1 MQKLNGKVALITGA
15 SSGIGA
21 ATAKKL
27 AEAGAKVAIA
37 ARRTERL
44 NALRA
49 DIERQGG
56 QALVL
61 TLDVTDKNSVAAAV
75 NKLLQRYGQLDIV
88 CNNAGIMPMS
98 NFDEFKT
105 DEWDS
110 MIDVNIKG
118 VLNVTAAVLPVM
130 IEQHAGHIINTS
142 SIAGRKVFGQ
152 GFAVY
157 CATKYAVSALS
168 EGLRMEVGK
177 KHNIRVTSI
186 QPGVTATELS
196 LTTTSEEYKGLLEA
210 FVAQLTPLDP
220 DNIAETILFAATAPA
235 HVNIAELFVLPTSQI

>member
-98 NFDEFKT
+98 NLDEFKT

-130 IEQHAGHIINTS
+130 IEQHAGHII
-142 SIAGRKVFGQ
+142 
-152 GFAVY
+152 
-157 CATKYAVSALS
+157 
-168 EGLRMEVGK
+168 
-177 KHNIRVTSI
+177 
-186 QPGVTATELS
+186 
-196 LTTTSEEYKGLLEA
+196 
-210 FVAQLTPLDP
+210 
-220 DNIAETILFAATAPA
+220 
-235 HVNIAELFVLPTSQI
+235 

>member
-1 MQKLNGKVALITGA
+1 VQKLNGKVALITGA

-98 NFDEFKT
+98 NLDEFKT

-130 IEQHAGHIINTS
+130 IEQHAGHII
-142 SIAGRKVFGQ
+142 
-152 GFAVY
+152 
-157 CATKYAVSALS
+157 
-168 EGLRMEVGK
+168 
-177 KHNIRVTSI
+177 
-186 QPGVTATELS
+186 
-196 LTTTSEEYKGLLEA
+196 
-210 FVAQLTPLDP
+210 
-220 DNIAETILFAATAPA
+220 
-235 HVNIAELFVLPTSQI
+235 